1 MNPVCHTGAD
11 RHPYPCPSYRRR
23 PASSLLNDF
32 WIYPKGHHGRL
43 DPCRNDIF
51 FCLPRVGLSG
61 IQYLLI
67 FLVPGLR
74 REDEEV
80 THYLFLDLP

>member
-1 MNPVCHTGAD
+1 MVLSGIQYFPFFVIPAKAGIQLFPFFVMPVQT
-11 RHPYPCPSYRRR
+11 
-23 PASSLLNDF
+23 
-32 WIYPKGHHGRL
+32 
-43 DPCRNDIF
+43 
-51 FCLPRVGLSG
+51 G

-80 THYLFLDLP
+80 PHYLFLDSG